1 MKYFRSCIKWVLGL
15 SVISAC
21 NLYTPFNTNTSDLDK
36 LEEAQKC
43 LNDEDYICA
52 IQQYQEIKDTNLK
65 NQKLCQA
72 YLTKGGLKLEDL
84 VNTLNKNSGTVLS
97 NLAKELMP
105 WTPSRS
111 EDFDT
116 AQTHCSALSA
126 STGSDAIFLKTVGA
140 FTRCAYRMA
149 KADVL
154 KGSSNSSCNLTG
166 LSDGL
171 LTSSDIGGDGAG
183 ALSGANPG
191 MCKTDVDTCRSDM
204 VLLSESEL
212 SSAGYTDLAGAI
224 DKLPSGITNSSTD
237 TVRAALRGTF

>member
-1 MKYFRSCIKWVLGL
+1 MLGL
-15 SVISAC
+15 SLISAC

-105 WTPSRS
+105 WTTSRS
-111 EDFDT
+111 ADFDS
-116 AQTHCSALSA
+116 AQTYCSTLTA
-126 STGSDAIFLKTVGA
+126 SMGSEAVFLKTVGA

-154 KGSSNSSCNLTG
+154 RGNSETSCNITG
-166 LSDGL
+166 GDGL
-171 LTSSDIGGDGAG
+171 LNAQDISMDSANT
-183 ALSGANPG
+183 ALGLPTNPGNIG
-191 MCKTDVDTCRSDM
+191 MCKIDVDTCRSDM
-204 VLLSESEL
+204 TLVSENEL

-224 DKLPSGITNSSTD
+224 GKLPAGITNSSTA